1 MTIFVLK
8 IIAIISMFLDHV
20 RYAVPVVEDFAAMY
34 LGRIAFP
41 LFAFFISEGYIHTK
55 NVKKYFLRLIIF
67 ALISQIPFMLFR
79 TLVGEWKLLNVIV
92 TLILGLLAIFIYDKG
107 EDKFISLILVGCIV
121 YSGSILRVDYSWY
134 GVITV
139 FIMYLFKNKKILLF
153 IAYSIILII
162 YYEINGVSFLVT
174 QNLISYIFCL
184 ISVLLTFTYN
194 GKQGKKMTY
203 FFYMFYPVHMLII
216 YLIGVYM

>member
-162 YYEINGVSFLVT
+162 YYEIN
-174 QNLISYIFCL
+174 
-184 ISVLLTFTYN
+184 
-194 GKQGKKMTY
+194 
-203 FFYMFYPVHMLII
+203 
-216 YLIGVYM
+216 

>member
-1 MTIFVLK
+1 
-8 IIAIISMFLDHV
+8 V

-134 GVITV
+134 GVI
-139 FIMYLFKNKKILLF
+139 
-153 IAYSIILII
+153 
-162 YYEINGVSFLVT
+162 
-174 QNLISYIFCL
+174 
-184 ISVLLTFTYN
+184 
-194 GKQGKKMTY
+194 
-203 FFYMFYPVHMLII
+203 
-216 YLIGVYM
+216 